1 MLELRLK
8 TDYPDVKSVISV
20 LSDRNMKDDEIDS
33 PKHGNLLS
41 LNTTN
46 TYILTLQDLLF
57 STNFDEK
64 LKIVEKNEF
73 SELLKNKTF
82 HHLFPNNVIQMNW
95 VPSIPNTE
103 KDIEFVTR
111 KNQLVMV
118 DYNLTSLSIM
128 TLPYTTDSGLRIGFD
143 FFADSGILLEEHLLS
158 QLNQLESYLTKMAL
172 KPNSD
177 VWFEIT
183 MNVKFDGELIGQIGE
198 KLGIEKFRH
207 VCGTESRKYPKMY
220 IYEKMIK

>member
-111 KNQLVMV
+111 K
-118 DYNLTSLSIM
+118 I
-128 TLPYTTDSGLRIGFD
+128 
-143 FFADSGILLEEHLLS
+143 
-158 QLNQLESYLTKMAL
+158 
-172 KPNSD
+172 
-177 VWFEIT
+177 
-183 MNVKFDGELIGQIGE
+183 
-198 KLGIEKFRH
+198 
-207 VCGTESRKYPKMY
+207 
-220 IYEKMIK
+220 